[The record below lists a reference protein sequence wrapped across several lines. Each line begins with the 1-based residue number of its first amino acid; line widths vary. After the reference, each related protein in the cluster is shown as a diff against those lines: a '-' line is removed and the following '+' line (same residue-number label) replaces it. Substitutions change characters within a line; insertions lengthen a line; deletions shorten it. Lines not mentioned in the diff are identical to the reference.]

1 MARIYI
7 SPSVQEKNK
16 GAGSYGT
23 EEQRMNQIADVVCS
37 ILKAN
42 GHEPVRNKP
51 EMTLGQI
58 CDASNAAKVAGHY
71 ALHSDAFNKVARGC
85 TVFCYDK
92 GGMSEKMANALYKHV
107 SPLTPATDRGVK
119 VNPGLY
125 ELNQTDAPAVLIE
138 ISFHDND
145 QDAAWI
151 VNNIKQIGN
160 AIAAG
165 ILEVFPPVK
174 KETPK
179 PTAPAAEQKPAKLY
193 TIQVGAYSVKANAET
208 MVAKLKKLG
217 VDSVIVEK

>member
-7 SPSVQEKNK
+7 SPSVQDKNT
-16 GAGSYGT
+16 GAGNYGT
-23 EEQRMNQIADVVCS
+23 EEQRMNQIADVVVS

-42 GHEPVRNKP
+42 GHEVVRNKP
-51 EMTLGQI
+51 DMTLKQI
-58 CDASNAAKVAGHY
+58 CDASNAAKCDAHY
-71 ALHSDAFNKVARGC
+71 AFHSDAFNKLARGC
-85 TVFCYDK
+85 TVFCYDT
-92 GGMSEKMANALYKHV
+92 GGMSEKMANVLYKHV
-107 SPLTPATDRGVK
+107 SPLTPASDRGVK

-160 AIAAG
+160 ACAAG

-174 KETPK
+174 VVK
-179 PTAPAAEQKPAKLY
+179 PTEPAKEPTPAKLF
-193 TIQVGAYSVKANAET
+193 TVQVGAYGVKANADA

-217 VDSVIVEK
+217 IDSLIVEK